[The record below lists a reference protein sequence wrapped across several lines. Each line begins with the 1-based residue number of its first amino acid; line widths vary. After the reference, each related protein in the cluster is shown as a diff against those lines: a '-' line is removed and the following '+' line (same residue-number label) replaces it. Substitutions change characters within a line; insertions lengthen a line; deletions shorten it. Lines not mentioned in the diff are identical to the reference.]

1 MQALGKTGRL
11 AEAATIMNEALHAAM
26 LSEHYAPER
35 ALQLGNFPQAYSR
48 LGQINTALA
57 VCPPWSEVL

>member
-11 AEAATIMNEALHAAM
+11 AEAATVMNEALHATM

-35 ALQLGNFPQAYSR
+35 A
-48 LGQINTALA
+48 
-57 VCPPWSEVL
+57 